1 MGRQVNDYGRWLM
14 IMDDNT
20 PMHAFLYALP
30 AILALLCKFVIV
42 LAARV
47 SPIRNR
53 QTDLFFYA
61 LSASV
66 VLNMAEVAIIQR
78 FTPIDLAILGKLYF
92 TAAFASIALLVH
104 LSMEVSLA
112 DVNKPLNSAIPKV
125 LYGVAVTLTG
135 ALWFTDYL
143 VVGFAPFATYGI
155 TRVPGP
161 AYFLVELFLVLG
173 FLSIIGLSAFGVRRG
188 RPQLLRI
195 KSKFWLFAT
204 LPVAGVVIAVVAW
217 LHNGNAPFNSLVVL
231 PLVLVW
237 LYAWVAYAVTR
248 FRLFDLEFALPW
260 SRLRRVKQQRYADV
274 EALAVSLQ
282 PRPAR
287 ELLARVADTLGCS
300 VAIVGGMRPVSVGSA
315 ATLGQMPRDHLP
327 AAGTSLLV
335 EEAAALHPVL
345 YKEMT
350 EHGASAV
357 VPLQSNGKRA
367 SWLVFGTGFDRAW
380 YTRRD
385 FSVLGNLF
393 RRLPGVIFGHTGGM
407 VGEATR
413 DLRQRL
419 LRSERERDEALGK
432 VDALQAQLDKLG
444 SRLAALEDTQS
455 QGRAP
460 VSPTSG
466 SLADSVAAFERSQIE
481 RALAQADGNLTV
493 AAKLLGENKS
503 TLHYKVKRH
512 GIVLPA

>member
-1 MGRQVNDYGRWLM
+1 M

-20 PMHAFLYALP
+20 HLHAFIYALP
-30 AILALLCKFVIV
+30 AILALLCKFGIV

-47 SPIRNR
+47 SPVRNR

-61 LSASV
+61 LTASV
-66 VLNMAEVAIIQR
+66 VLNVAEVAIIQR
-78 FTPIDLAILGKLYF
+78 FTTIDLAILGKIYF

-125 LYGVAVTLTG
+125 LYGGAIALTG

-155 TRVPGP
+155 TRIAGP
-161 AYFLVELFLVLG
+161 AYFFVELFLVLG
-173 FLSIIGLSAFGVRRG
+173 FLSIIALSAYGVRRG

-204 LPVAGVVIAVVAW
+204 LPVAGVVIAVVTW
-217 LHNGNAPFNSLVVL
+217 LHAGNAPFNSLVVL

-260 SRLRRVKQQRYADV
+260 SRLRKVKQQRYADV
-274 EALAVSLQ
+274 EALAASLR

-300 VAIVGGMRPVSVGSA
+300 VAIVGGMRPVTVGSTA
-315 ATLGQMPRDHLP
+315 SLGQMPRDHLP

-335 EEAAALHPVL
+335 EEAAALHPML
-345 YKEMT
+345 YKEMA

-357 VPLQSNGKRA
+357 VPLESDGKRA
-367 SWLVFGTGFDRAW
+367 SWLVFGKGFDRAW

-393 RRLPGVIFGHTGGM
+393 SRLPEVIFGRSGG
-407 VGEATR
+407 VVADATR

-419 LRSERERDEALGK
+419 LRSQRERDEALGK
-432 VDALQAQLDKLG
+432 VEALQEQLEKLG
-444 SRLAALEDTQS
+444 ARLSALEATQPER
-455 QGRAP
+455 GMTP
-460 VSPTSG
+460 PSPTGG

-481 RALAQADGNLTV
+481 QALTEAGGNLTV
-493 AAKLLGENKS
+493 AARLLGENKS
-503 TLHYKVKRH
+503 TLHYKVKRL